1 MDDARHLAVLVREC
15 GRPPESADRAR
26 CLSTIISLLFF
37 GVVRA
42 LAARRICRPAR
53 RADAVGPGRIGKQVR
68 IAGRFGRRILDHRH
82 RPRWGDPGVQRRRR
96 TDARLYGGRNDRQAH
111 ASAILHLPEEIMAH
125 AAELER
131 ERGIVAGRFEIFV
144 AAAARRGES
153 ERCEWTYVRRD
164 GSHVPVS
171 LVVTA
176 IRDGSGTVIG
186 FLGIA
191 HNIEQQQ
198 HLQASLLNAKE
209 LAEAASRAKSE
220 FVANMSHEIRT
231 PMNAVLG
238 ITHLLSKTA
247 LAPEQRKYLDMIRS
261 SGQSLLGIINDVLD
275 FSKVEAGRMELAPET
290 FELNHVL
297 NMCASMMA
305 VNA

>member
-1 MDDARHLAVLVREC
+1 M
-15 GRPPESADRAR
+15 
-26 CLSTIISLLFF
+26 
-37 GVVRA
+37 
-42 LAARRICRPAR
+42 
-53 RADAVGPGRIGKQVR
+53 
-68 IAGRFGRRILDHRH
+68 
-82 RPRWGDPGVQRRRR
+82 
-96 TDARLYGGRNDRQAH
+96 
-111 ASAILHLPEEIMAH
+111 
-125 AAELER
+125 
-131 ERGIVAGRFEIFV
+131 
-144 AAAARRGES
+144 
-153 ERCEWTYVRRD
+153 RRD

-305 VNA
+305 VNAQATRRSTWWCRPSRSCRRACTATPCACSRC